1 MTEFENNGQAPF
13 PSQDGK
19 NKMESFRL
27 FAETPESA
35 DPDMTHCRVP
45 LSAWLSETKTFCKRY
60 FWRLF
65 LLSLIASVLSLF
77 VYSSQWSSRNAN
89 PLNSIV
95 SPKSAV
101 SPTRDVR
108 DSGENDVDFFDND
121 VADPDGQNASVD
133 SEGAAAPNGEKS
145 AVPASSP
152 ALLKKLGNYSS
163 VLKICSFFFQ
173 LMLLGWVIRT
183 IRQDNPAW
191 RNLRFAS
198 WSTFFKAFAA
208 LVVFFLLLMAAM
220 VIEGIT
226 GIARH
231 VRLQVMREGLALDET
246 YALADEIDTKL
257 DQNLN
262 FAFSEQLGYLT
273 QCPTN
278 LGTGMRASVM
288 LHLPA
293 LRKCAMIEKISSS
306 LIKLG
311 LTIRGIYGEGS
322 EPKGDIY
329 QISNQVTLGIS
340 EKTALKNLNDITL
353 QIIAQERN
361 CREKLAK
368 NIQVSDS
375 IGRAVGILKS
385 AKLLPN
391 EEFMTLI
398 SKVRLG
404 LAMGLLTGISYDILN
419 EITIKA
425 QPCTLMKDAPEELSA
440 LQRDQKDRTYSS
452 AGCGSPVLCR

>member
-1 MTEFENNGQAPF
+1 MNKWYEKAGEHSDVAISTRIRLARNISKYPF
-13 PSQDGK
+13 PCKLNSSM
-19 NKMESFRL
+19 KMAVIGDLKE
-27 FAETPESA
+27 A
-35 DPDMTHCRVP
+35 
-45 LSAWLSETKTFCKRY
+45 LSAADFEGYNFSCMSTSELSAIDLK
-60 FWRLF
+60 
-65 LLSLIASVLSLF
+65 SLVECHL
-77 VYSSQWSSRNAN
+77 
-89 PLNSIV
+89 V
-95 SPKSAV
+95 SPEFIKPGKAKAV
-101 SPTRDVR
+101 FLS
-108 DSGENDVDFFDND
+108 SDNN
-121 VADPDGQNASVD
+121 VS
-133 SEGAAAPNGEKS
+133 
-145 AVPASSP
+145 
-152 ALLKKLGNYSS
+152 
-163 VLKICSFFFQ
+163 
-173 LMLLGWVIRT
+173 LMVNEE
-183 IRQDNPAW
+183 D
-191 RNLRFAS
+191 
-198 WSTFFKAFAA
+198 
-208 LVVFFLLLMAAM
+208 
-220 VIEGIT
+220 
-226 GIARH
+226 H

-257 DQNLN
+257 DQTLK

-293 LRKCAMIEKISSS
+293 LRKCGMIEKISSS

-440 LQRDQKDRTYSS
+440 LQRDQKR
-452 AGCGSPVLCR
+452 AALLNERFGCVQLL